1 MSKNEPILNLHP
13 LVRLFR
19 LFLWLSLLFFL
30 IFGSIALALRLESVQ
45 TRIVSFLAKKATEK
59 LGYQCSIGGFYLDW
73 VDFARARDVQVLD
86 KEGHTMIRV
95 KEIKIN
101 LKLADLLEKN
111 INLDLVGLSE
121 GLVEIRRSKKTGK
134 LNFVGFSDAIL
145 DWVNG
150 GDTSRSPDP
159 PVFTIEKSRLEGMTF
174 GYVDETEA
182 PLPGQFDYYHFHL
195 DGISGLVHNFW
206 QRRDTIRLRA
216 ENLVATDRVSRLE
229 VKSLNTL
236 FGFTQQDMFLSEMKA
251 RIGSSYLT
259 ERIAFRYKDL
269 NDFDDFN
276 HRVEID
282 ARLDSSVI
290 HASDVAYFAPALKN
304 WKEVY
309 TASGQFSG
317 SVDNFRW
324 RKMELRSGKSTLLKG
339 TLHMRGL
346 PEVGETFVD
355 LRLKPSRVNP
365 ADLEFY
371 AGKQAAEYLGMLGIF
386 DVTGSFT
393 GFFRDFVTRS
403 TFQTRLG
410 KIDADMQMELPED
423 IRLQSLY
430 RGHLKTYAF
439 NLGKLLKMEGKVQKI
454 DFDGSF
460 QGKGFDLNRA
470 EASIKADISRIG
482 ILGYDYR
489 NIKTDAR
496 FSRQSFNGE
505 LSVKDPHLIFNGK
518 GKLDL
523 SKEVETVDIDAVL
536 SRANFMPLK
545 LTSEPLDVSTGIKLH
560 FKGFDFD
567 EFLGNA
573 EVQDLRV
580 LLRDER
586 MDLKE
591 ASLES
596 HIVKGIKTFTLKTE
610 LADATL
616 KGSFKYRRLVDDA
629 LAMVK
634 EYQRVIRNEG
644 LVNQEEFLAARR
656 ASAIQYGV
664 ETKVVIKDM
673 NRLLDLIDLPLT
685 ISPNTE
691 IEADVQFGTSEQ
703 FTLKTHIDSFSIA
716 GRRFY
721 ETSLDINSSKTL
733 ERSNVLAELY
743 LFSKRQAWTKEFR
756 TENLEID
763 GNWNESKIDFKVLG
777 KETGADN
784 KATIYGEVAFE
795 NFNTLV
801 KIRNSSLR
809 FLDKIWYFSSN
820 NAIAFS
826 DSGSISFQDMEVRNG
841 KQSLSVSGTFR
852 GSPQDSVVIKASD
865 IDLASLQP
873 LTGEDLEGLLTG
885 EVKISQLG
893 EKPLY
898 EGFLWGSGL
907 KFRQYPVGDFRGRA
921 LWNQENKNLEIDGN
935 LLRENIEI
943 LGLKGL
949 YRPEE
954 PDPLDMQATVK
965 RLSIDFLQPLIGN
978 SVSNMKG
985 WAAGE
990 IQIGGDFARPELTG
1004 FLNVKEGQV
1013 KINYLNTT
1021 YFFNPKVIFSPD
1033 EIQADGSLLTD
1044 EAGHN
1049 GILRKAVLR
1058 HRNFTDFL
1066 VDVEADLTNFTVFNV
1081 LKSAGDVYY
1090 GTGVCT
1096 GTLEILGGF
1105 DDISIR
1111 ARARTNKGTRL
1122 FIPLDVAAK
1131 EDLGESFISFIKPG
1145 DLHNASVKD
1154 SVRKRRLSGIR
1165 MDFDLDVTEEAYGEI
1180 IFDQKAGDIIR
1191 ANGTGKIKLNIDTR
1205 GEFSVIGQYAI
1216 KKGDYHFTT
1225 YNLVNKDFDIRPGST
1240 ITWNGPVLGGVM
1252 DILAEYNLNASLAP
1266 LASADEQIQQK
1277 PETKRRYPVLVSM
1290 RLTDQLLKPV
1300 ITLGLDIR
1308 DYPKNSELNYYVQ
1321 AFLARIAS
1329 DEQELNRQVFSLM
1342 IFRMFAPMGE
1352 FTQTAGISYSSF
1364 SDLVSNQLSS
1374 WLSQFDENLEV
1385 SVDLAGLS
1393 TTDLNNFQLRFS
1405 YTMMEGRLRLTRDG
1419 GFTNVRNETSAL
1431 SIAGDWSMEYI
1442 LSKNGVFRV
1451 KMFHRINQ
1459 NLIQAGQNGN
1469 NTTQQGASL
1478 LHTQSFNK
1486 LSELFPKKKK
1496 RETKKPEPAR
1506 KPEEVN
1512 ESAATQTSVRPK
1524 P

>member
-30 IFGSIALALRLESVQ
+30 IFGSLALALRLESVQ
-45 TRIVSFLAKKATEK
+45 TRIVSFLAKKATER

-86 KEGHTMIRV
+86 KEGHTMIRI

-111 INLDLVGLSE
+111 INLDLVELSE

-134 LNFVGFSDAIL
+134 LNFNGFTDAIIA
-145 DWVNG
+145 WVTG
-150 GDTSRSPDP
+150 TDTSRSPNP
-159 PVFTIEKSRLEGMTF
+159 PVFTIDKSRLEAMTF
-174 GYVDETEA
+174 GYIDETEA
-182 PLPGQFDYYHFHL
+182 ALPGQFDYYHFHL

-206 QRRDTIRLRA
+206 QRSDTIRLRA
-216 ENLVATDRVSRLE
+216 ENLVATDRASRLE
-229 VKSLNTL
+229 VKSLNSL
-236 FGFTQQDMFLSEMKA
+236 FGFTQQDMFLSELRA
-251 RIGSSYLT
+251 EIGNSIL
-259 ERIAFRYKDL
+259 RDKIAFRYQSL
-269 NDFDDFN
+269 NDFEDFN
-276 HRVEID
+276 HRVEIQ
-282 ARLDSSVI
+282 AELDSSVI
-290 HASDVAYFAPALKN
+290 QASDIAYFAPALRS

-309 TASGQFSG
+309 TASGQLSG
-317 SVDNFRW
+317 TVNNFRW
-324 RKMELRSGKSTLLKG
+324 RKMKLRSGKSTMLQG

-346 PEVGETFVD
+346 PEVEETYVD
-355 LRLKPSRVNP
+355 LRLKPSRINP
-365 ADLEFY
+365 SDLEFY
-371 AGKQAAEYLGMLGIF
+371 TGKAAAEYLGMLGIF
-386 DVTGSFT
+386 DVSGSFT
-393 GFFRDFVTRS
+393 GFFRDFVTKS

-410 KIDADMQMELPED
+410 KIEADMQMELPED
-423 IRLQSLY
+423 LKLQSLY

-439 NLGKLLKMEGKVQKI
+439 NLGKLLKMEKKLQKI

-470 EASIKADISRIG
+470 EASIKANINRIG

-489 NIKTDAR
+489 NIKTDAS
-496 FSRQSFNGE
+496 FSRRSFNGE
-505 LSVKDPHLIFNGK
+505 LSIRDPHLIFSGK

-523 SKEVETVDIDAVL
+523 SKGVEIVDIDANL

-545 LTSEPLDVSTGIKLH
+545 LTKEPLDVSSELKLH

-567 EFLGNA
+567 EFMGNA
-573 EVQDLRV
+573 EIRNLRV

-586 MDLKE
+586 MDLDE

-596 HIVKGIKTFTLKTE
+596 HIVKGVKTFTLKTP

-616 KGSFKYRRLVDDA
+616 KGSFKYRKLVDDA
-629 LAMVK
+629 LAMVR
-634 EYQRVIRNEG
+634 EYQRVINNEG
-644 LVNQEEFLAARR
+644 LINQEKFLANRKAN
-656 ASAIQYGV
+656 AVQYGV
-664 ETKVVIKDM
+664 EGNVMLKDM
-673 NRLLDLIDLPLT
+673 NKLLDLLDLPVKV
-685 ISPNTE
+685 SPNTE
-691 IEADVQFGTSEQ
+691 IEADVQFGTAEQ
-703 FTLKTHIDSFSIA
+703 ITLRTKIDSFSIA
-716 GRRFY
+716 GRRFLD
-721 ETSLDINSSKTL
+721 TRLDINSSKTL
-733 ERSNVLAELY
+733 ERSNVLAEVY
-743 LFSKRQAWTKEFR
+743 FFSKKQEWTKGFN
-756 TENLEID
+756 TENLAID
-763 GNWNESKIDFKVLG
+763 GNWNESKIDFKVSG
-777 KETGADN
+777 RETGTEN
-784 KATIYGEVAFE
+784 KLSLYGEVAFE

-809 FLDKIWYFSSN
+809 FLDKTWNFSSN

-826 DSGSISFQDMEVRNG
+826 DSGSINFRDMEVRNG
-841 KQSLSVSGTFR
+841 KQSLSISGTFR
-852 GSPQDSVVIKASD
+852 GSPQDSVLIKAAE
-865 IDLASLQP
+865 IDLAGLQSL
-873 LTGEDLEGLLTG
+873 LKEDVEGLLTG
-885 EVKISQLG
+885 EVKISNLG
-893 EKPLY
+893 EKPLF

-907 KFRQYPVGDFRGRA
+907 KFRQYLVGNFQGKTV
-921 LWNQENKNLEIDGN
+921 WNQAHKYLEIDGSLFRDN
-935 LLRENIEI
+935 TEI
-943 LGLKGL
+943 LALQGL
-949 YRPEE
+949 YSPDA
-954 PDPLDMQATVK
+954 PDPLQMKASVK
-965 RLSIDFLQPLIGN
+965 RLNIDFLQPLIGN
-978 SVSNMKG
+978 SISNMKG
-985 WAAGE
+985 WTAGE
-990 IQIGGDFARPELTG
+990 VQIGGDFTRPELSG
-1004 FLNVKEGQV
+1004 YLNVREGQV

-1021 YFFNPKVIFSPD
+1021 YFFSPKVVFNPD
-1033 EIQADGSLLTD
+1033 EILADGSILTD
-1044 EAGHN
+1044 EAGHS
-1049 GILRKAVLR
+1049 GVLRKAVLR
-1058 HRNFTDFL
+1058 HRNFSDFL
-1066 VDVEADLTNFTVFNV
+1066 VNVEADLSNFMVFNV
-1081 LKSAGDVYY
+1081 PKSAGDVYY

-1096 GTLEILGGF
+1096 GKLEILGAF

-1111 ARARTNKGTRL
+1111 ARAKTNKGTKL

-1131 EDLGESFISFIKPG
+1131 EDLGESFISFTKAGEIR
-1145 DLHNASVKD
+1145 NAAGKD
-1154 SVRKRRLSGIR
+1154 SVRKLRLSGIR

-1277 PETKRRYPVLVSM
+1277 PEAKRRYPVLVSM

-1300 ITLGLDIR
+1300 ISLGLDIR

-1321 AFLARIAS
+1321 AFLARIAN

-1342 IFRMFAPMGE
+1342 IFRMFAPVGE

-1393 TTDLNNFQLRFS
+1393 QTDLNNFQLRFS
-1405 YTMMEGRLRLTRDG
+1405 YTMLDGRLRLTRDG
-1419 GFTNVRNETSAL
+1419 GFTNAQNQTSAL
-1431 SIAGDWSMEYI
+1431 SIAGDWSLEYM

-1459 NLIQAGQNGN
+1459 NLILSGLNNN
-1469 NTTQQGASL
+1469 NTTQGASL

-1486 LSELFPKKKK
+1486 LSELFPKRKK
-1496 RETKKPEPAR
+1496 RESRKPDPAR
-1506 KPEEVN
+1506 KPEDSP
-1512 ESAATQTSVRPK
+1512 ESAATLPEVRQK